1 MNQQTADG
9 KEELYKFRCK
19 VGEKTFE
26 HIMTYNKMLEWCDRD
41 LDKDDM
47 YQIEA
52 IIGHKKDSKAKGGYR
67 LHVKWSSGETTWQ
80 DVSPLY
86 QDNPTS
92 VSVYA
97 MKNDLLNE
105 PGFKRCKHHTKNHK
119 TLTRMIHQAKLKNF
133 CNRPV
138 YQYGFQVPRNHD
150 EAVFIDNKA
159 GNTKWQDA
167 EKLKLPS
174 TLSTTLSGTWEKE
187 PPYLRVTRR
196 YHVIWSTQ

>member
-26 HIMTYNKMLEWCDRD
+26 HIMTYNKMLEWHNRD

-52 IIGHKKDSKAKGGYR
+52 IIGHKKDSKAKGGYQ

-80 DVSPLY
+80 DVTPLY

-97 MKNDLLNE
+97 MKNDLLNK
-105 PGFKRCKHHTKNHK
+105 PGFKHCKHHTKNHK
-119 TLTRMIHQAKLKNF
+119 TLTRMIYQARLKNF
-133 CNRPV
+133 HNQPW
-138 YQYGFQVPRNHD
+138 YIAYPRDDSSDNSDD
-150 EAVFIDNKA
+150 EFVRYISYW
-159 GNTKWQDA
+159 GNQDFHR
-167 EKLKLPS
+167 
-174 TLSTTLSGTWEKE
+174 GN
-187 PPYLRVTRR
+187 
-196 YHVIWSTQ
+196 Q